1 MDQFSHKQTINN
13 LSSPNLT
20 SPAIHSLK
28 VQILLYGERPGNN
41 KAWTLA
47 AVDTQREGES
57 DEKRITERRL
67 QKGEITK
74 GRQRWRDY
82 KGGIVRGNDER
93 GDNEG
98 KVTKQKCSD
107 GE

>member
-1 MDQFSHKQTINN
+1 MRDLGIT
-13 LSSPNLT
+13 
-20 SPAIHSLK
+20 
-28 VQILLYGERPGNN
+28 RPGHYPR
-41 KAWTLA
+41 WTHRE
-47 AVDTQREGES
+47 REGES

-82 KGGIVRGNDER
+82 KGGIVRGNGER